1 MEQRTLQT
9 LLIENGEFGKRITYL
24 KVDVE
29 GSEFFCLNQWMNS
42 GVVDFIDQYEL

>member
-29 GSEFFCLNQWMNS
+29 GSELLCLKQWIKS
-42 GVVDFIDQYEL
+42 GVVDFIEQYEL